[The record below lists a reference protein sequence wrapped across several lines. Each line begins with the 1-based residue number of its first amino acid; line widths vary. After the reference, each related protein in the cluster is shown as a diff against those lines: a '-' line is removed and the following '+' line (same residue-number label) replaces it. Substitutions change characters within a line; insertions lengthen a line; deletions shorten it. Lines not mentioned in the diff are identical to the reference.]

1 MAADPS
7 LLGDSS
13 SPTRTATGVAI
24 ALLVVAT
31 VGAAAMLG
39 PRLRDEFRED
49 IFSAPR
55 PAAAQAPASLPNA
68 SWATRPAAL
77 PVAPQ
82 PVAAAPVPA
91 GSLAPGES
99 EVGTTTA
106 AKAQASAP
114 ALKKATRLATR
125 AHHPPRHAQRAERT
139 PPRHE
144 AARPHPR
151 PVPWASLHAPR
162 NWRPGINRD
171 APSASPTD
179 PQPGA

>member
-31 VGAAAMLG
+31 VGAAAMIA
-39 PRLRDEFRED
+39 PRLREEFRED

-55 PAAAQAPASLPNA
+55 PASAV
-68 SWATRPAAL
+68 
-77 PVAPQ
+77 VAPR
-82 PVAAAPVPA
+82 PVAASPVPM
-91 GSLAPGES
+91 GSLAPGEA
-99 EVGTTTA
+99 EVAAPAIPTATA
-106 AKAQASAP
+106 AVAARSEAP
-114 ALKKATRLATR
+114 APAPVLKKATKLAKR
-125 AHHPPRHAQRAERT
+125 PHHPPRNAHRAGSTAPRAE
-139 PPRHE
+139 P
-144 AARPHPR
+144 ARPH
-151 PVPWASLHAPR
+151 SHHAPWTALR
-162 NWRPGINRD
+162 APRDWRPGVNRD